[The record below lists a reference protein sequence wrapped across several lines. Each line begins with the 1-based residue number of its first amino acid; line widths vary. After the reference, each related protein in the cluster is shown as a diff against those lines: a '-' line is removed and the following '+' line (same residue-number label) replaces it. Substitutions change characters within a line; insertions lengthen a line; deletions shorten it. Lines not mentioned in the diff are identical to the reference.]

1 MADNEALGARDVLV
15 DEFDGSREIIDPV
28 AERAARERRIARLRL
43 LWGRRRFLAQATGL
57 GFLSFVLIAFLIPT
71 RYKSTTRLMPPD
83 QNSGSGMG
91 MLAALAGRMAPGGLG
106 LGGIAGDVLGLKN
119 SGALFIGIL
128 QSRTVQ
134 DDLIAKFDL
143 RKVYRDRRWED
154 ARADLQANTE
164 IEEDRKSGIISVRVI
179 DKSPQQAA
187 AMAAEYVEQLNRVVT
202 QLNTSSAH
210 RERVF
215 LEDRLSQVRQD
226 LESAETDFSE
236 FASKNTAIDIP
247 AQGKA
252 MIEAAAGL
260 EGQLI
265 AAQTELQSL
274 RQIYTDN
281 NVRVRAMQARVDEL
295 QRQLQ
300 KLGGK
305 SDTDNAAGDRSDQSV
320 YPSIRKLPLLGVNYA
335 DLYRR
340 TKVQEAIFE
349 TLTQEYELA
358 KVEEAKATPSVKV
371 LDPAEVPE
379 KKSSPHRLWIILG
392 GTVFCLLAGM
402 AWMLGGSTWAEID
415 PHDPGKI
422 LAQEVFETI
431 RSHIPSPSSNGS
443 ASGVAKER
451 FWKRLRGRRNSVSE
465 AAESSHPEKTA
476 GEADSALPSKD
487 EFNGDRE

>member
-1 MADNEALGARDVLV
+1 MADKEALRARDVLV
-15 DEFDGSREIIDPV
+15 DEFDSSPEFIDPT
-28 AERAARERRIARLRL
+28 AERAARERRLARLRL
-43 LWGRRRFLAQATGL
+43 VWGSRRFLAHAAGL
-57 GFLSFVLIAFLIPT
+57 GMLSFALIAFLIPS

-91 MLAALAGRMAPGGLG
+91 MLAALAGRMAPGGLS
-106 LGGIAGDVLGLKN
+106 LGGIAGDALGLKG

-179 DKSPQQAA
+179 DKNPQRAA
-187 AMAAEYVEQLNRVVT
+187 AMAGEYVEELNRVVT

-215 LEDRLSQVRQD
+215 LEGRLSQVKQD
-226 LESAETDFSE
+226 LESAEKDFSE

-252 MIEAAAGL
+252 MIEAAATL
-260 EGQLI
+260 EGQWI
-265 AAQTELQSL
+265 AAQTELESL
-274 RQIYTDN
+274 RQMYTNN
-281 NVRVRAMQARVDEL
+281 NVRVRATQARVDEL
-295 QRQLQ
+295 RRQLQ
-300 KLGGK
+300 RLGGK
-305 SDTDNAAGDRSDQSV
+305 SDTDTATGDRADQSL

-335 DLYRR
+335 DFYRR
-340 TKVQEAIFE
+340 TKIQEAIFE

-358 KVEEAKATPSVKV
+358 KVEEAKETPSVKV

-392 GTVFCLLAGM
+392 GTVFCFLAGM
-402 AWMLGGSTWAEID
+402 AWMLGGATWAEID
-415 PHDPGKI
+415 PHDPGKV
-422 LAQEVFETI
+422 LAQEVFAAI
-431 RSHIPSPSSNGS
+431 RSHIPSSSSNG
-443 ASGVAKER
+443 AATGVAKGM
-451 FWKRLRGRRNSVSE
+451 FWKRGHGGRNSASE
-465 AAESSHPEKTA
+465 TAESSDSEETA
-476 GEADSALPSKD
+476 RGEDSASPSK
-487 EFNGDRE
+487 E